1 MDRSSSGEAGRGER
15 PGAPVTR
22 SSTQSGSNS
31 PGAVDQVRDTVKHEL
46 RSARDD
52 VQRVAADKVNREKHR
67 IADRMDSIVH
77 ALNAARGSLDDDG
90 QGQLARYVG
99 DLTEQIERSTGYLR
113 NNDYG
118 AMMRDMENLAR
129 SNTGVFLG
137 SMFVAGLAL
146 GRLLRASEP
155 AEAETHG
162 GDWRTQMAS
171 HAGSQEPC
179 RARGAGAGLEV
190 AGERHPGKQVGR
202 VRGPGGWR
210 RPRRRP
216 GAAGG
221 STRCGGAVGVPADGP
236 HVPSQRAHVRD
247 ERSIGPLFREL
258 QQDSTT
264 LVRQEVELAK
274 AEIKESVRTYARSTV
289 RMAVGGALL
298 LAALFGLLWTVNMA
312 LTALLENA
320 VGLEDAVWL
329 SPLILSAVIAIIG
342 YAMVKSASSRMRE
355 ESIVPR
361 RTTETLKEEKQ
372 WLKNRHA

>member
-146 GRLLRASEP
+146 DRFLRASEP
-155 AEAETHG
+155 DEAETHG
-162 GDWRTQMAS
+162 GDWRSQMAS
-171 HAGSQEPC
+171 HAGSQEP
-179 RARGAGAGLEV
+179 GT
-190 AGERHPGKQVGR
+190 
-202 VRGPGGWR
+202 
-210 RPRRRP
+210 
-216 GAAGG
+216 G
-221 STRCGGAVGVPADGP
+221 STYGASGFQAN
-236 HVPSQRAHVRD
+236 
-247 ERSIGPLFREL
+247 
-258 QQDSTT
+258 T
-264 LVRQEVELAK
+264 
-274 AEIKESVRTYARSTV
+274 
-289 RMAVGGALL
+289 
-298 LAALFGLLWTVNMA
+298 FG
-312 LTALLENA
+312 
-320 VGLEDAVWL
+320 
-329 SPLILSAVIAIIG
+329 G
-342 YAMVKSASSRMRE
+342 YAD
-355 ESIVPR
+355 P
-361 RTTETLKEEKQ
+361 ETGADRDSDRGL
-372 WLKNRHA
+372 R